1 MKATV
6 TISLVLLLIGHL
18 TASAQTAGDPV
29 AVIEI
34 RGVINPLS
42 AQYLDRTLR
51 LANRELAQAVVIT
64 LDTPGGLE
72 SATREMVQ
80 MLMASPVPTVVYVA
94 PRGARAT
101 SAGLFI
107 ALAADVVAMAPAT
120 HIGAAHPIPLGTE
133 ISEVMDEKMISDA
146 AAFARSLA
154 ASRGRNVDWAERAV
168 RENLSVTADE
178 ALELGVI
185 ELIAGDLGGL
195 LAQLEGRTV
204 DTAGGPVTLHTA
216 RVSRELHPMNAI
228 ERLLHVITDPNIA
241 YLLLSL
247 GTLFLLAELA
257 EPGLSVAGIGT
268 VVSFVLAFVALGSL
282 PVNWAGLALLALSV
296 VLFVVG
302 LLTDTEAVLT
312 VGGLVPFVL
321 GSLLLFSPFTITS
334 PAMPDL
340 RVSPW
345 LIGGAGVTLLA
356 FSLVVLRAIL
366 AASRMPP
373 RSGAERLIGQQGVA
387 LTDLTPAG
395 QVRVDLQP
403 WSAVALQGEI
413 HAGDPVQ
420 VVDVTGVRL
429 RVVPVEAEEQ
439 DGAKEPG
446 P

>member
-204 DTAGGPVTLHTA
+204 DTA
-216 RVSRELHPMNAI
+216 E
-228 ERLLHVITDPNIA
+228 
-241 YLLLSL
+241 
-247 GTLFLLAELA
+247 F
-257 EPGLSVAGIGT
+257 
-268 VVSFVLAFVALGSL
+268 
-282 PVNWAGLALLALSV
+282 
-296 VLFVVG
+296 
-302 LLTDTEAVLT
+302 
-312 VGGLVPFVL
+312 
-321 GSLLLFSPFTITS
+321 
-334 PAMPDL
+334 
-340 RVSPW
+340 
-345 LIGGAGVTLLA
+345 
-356 FSLVVLRAIL
+356 
-366 AASRMPP
+366 
-373 RSGAERLIGQQGVA
+373 QGNS
-387 LTDLTPAG
+387 TP
-395 QVRVDLQP
+395 
-403 WSAVALQGEI
+403 
-413 HAGDPVQ
+413 
-420 VVDVTGVRL
+420 
-429 RVVPVEAEEQ
+429 
-439 DGAKEPG
+439 
-446 P
+446 